1 MINYETRVIDK
12 DAKKKDKF
20 INYIKSSKELSVCTQ
35 ANRIQFS
42 YENFYDKIKE
52 ALDKEKEGDHR
63 GIRWITTVDKKSL
76 DLIKIFLNAGVKI
89 RHINNI
95 PMSFGVSD
103 KEIVGSIANIE
114 GTDIGDSIFTS
125 NEPKYI
131 RHFQSLFEHLW
142 KNSID
147 ATDRIASIEEGVDL
161 EDIEVIPNAPKA
173 REFYLNILKNA
184 QKEIMIVFPTTNA
197 FLRQKK
203 MGAVQLAEEAVQQR
217 NVKIRILMPKHE
229 STEQLVQRLT
239 GRQACYDYDNNID
252 IRYIEQTI
260 LDTQATILI
269 VDQKVS
275 LVMEIR
281 DDSKRTFDEAIG
293 LSTYSTSKAGV
304 LSYVSIF
311 ENLWLQTELYQQI
324 KESSAR
330 LQLANEQLAI
340 ANEQLKVHDKM
351 QQEFINVA
359 AHELR
364 TPIQPILSLT
374 ELLRSKIMDSNQHE
388 LLDVII
394 RNAKRL
400 QRLSDNILDVTR
412 IESGKLKLSKERFD
426 LNEKIHNIIR
436 DVKTQI
442 SVANDIQI
450 ALSPSD
456 KSEMSIFVEADKV
469 RIFQVISNLLSNAI
483 KFTDKEGTISISLK
497 KREATDGENKK
508 EEEVIVSIRDSG
520 AGIPS
525 EIRHRLFSKFATK
538 SDSGTGLGLFISKS
552 IVEAHGGK
560 IWVENN
566 ASGRGTTFYFTLPLA
581 NS

>member
-12 DAKKKDKF
+12 PAKKKDKF
-20 INYIKSSKELSVCTQ
+20 INYIKSSEELSVCTQ

-63 GIRWITTVDKKSL
+63 GIRWITTIDKKSL
-76 DLIKIFLNAGVKI
+76 DLMKIFLDAGVKI

-103 KEIVGSIANIE
+103 KEIVGSIANTE

-131 RHFQSLFEHLW
+131 RHFQSLFEHFW

-147 ATDRIASIEEGVDL
+147 ASDRIASIEAGVDL

-173 REFYLNILKNA
+173 RKFYLNILKNV

-203 MGAVQLAEEAVQQR
+203 KGAVQLAEEAVQQR

-239 GRQACYDYDNNID
+239 DLHPCYDYNIID

-324 KESSAR
+324 KESSTR

-340 ANEQLKVHDKM
+340 ANEQLKYM
-351 QQEFINVA
+351 
-359 AHELR
+359 
-364 TPIQPILSLT
+364 
-374 ELLRSKIMDSNQHE
+374 
-388 LLDVII
+388 
-394 RNAKRL
+394 
-400 QRLSDNILDVTR
+400 
-412 IESGKLKLSKERFD
+412 
-426 LNEKIHNIIR
+426 
-436 DVKTQI
+436 
-442 SVANDIQI
+442 
-450 ALSPSD
+450 
-456 KSEMSIFVEADKV
+456 
-469 RIFQVISNLLSNAI
+469 I
-483 KFTDKEGTISISLK
+483 KC
-497 KREATDGENKK
+497 
-508 EEEVIVSIRDSG
+508 
-520 AGIPS
+520 
-525 EIRHRLFSKFATK
+525 
-538 SDSGTGLGLFISKS
+538 SKS
-552 IVEAHGGK
+552 
-560 IWVENN
+560 
-566 ASGRGTTFYFTLPLA
+566 S
-581 NS
+581 SM

>member
-1 MINYETRVIDK
+1 
-12 DAKKKDKF
+12 
-20 INYIKSSKELSVCTQ
+20 
-35 ANRIQFS
+35 
-42 YENFYDKIKE
+42 
-52 ALDKEKEGDHR
+52 
-63 GIRWITTVDKKSL
+63 
-76 DLIKIFLNAGVKI
+76 
-89 RHINNI
+89 
-95 PMSFGVSD
+95 
-103 KEIVGSIANIE
+103 
-114 GTDIGDSIFTS
+114 
-125 NEPKYI
+125 
-131 RHFQSLFEHLW
+131 
-142 KNSID
+142 
-147 ATDRIASIEEGVDL
+147 
-161 EDIEVIPNAPKA
+161 
-173 REFYLNILKNA
+173 
-184 QKEIMIVFPTTNA
+184 
-197 FLRQKK
+197 
-203 MGAVQLAEEAVQQR
+203 
-217 NVKIRILMPKHE
+217 
-229 STEQLVQRLT
+229 
-239 GRQACYDYDNNID
+239 
-252 IRYIEQTI
+252 
-260 LDTQATILI
+260 
-269 VDQKVS
+269 
-275 LVMEIR
+275 MEIR

-324 KESSAR
+324 KESSTR

-374 ELLRSKIMDSNQHE
+374 ELLRSKIMDSNQRE

-442 SVANDIQI
+442 SVANDVQI
-450 ALSPSD
+450 TLSPSD

-497 KREATDGENKK
+497 KREGTEGENKK

-566 ASGRGTTFYFTLPLA
+566 ANGRGTTFYFTLPLA

>member
-1 MINYETRVIDK
+1 
-12 DAKKKDKF
+12 
-20 INYIKSSKELSVCTQ
+20 
-35 ANRIQFS
+35 
-42 YENFYDKIKE
+42 
-52 ALDKEKEGDHR
+52 
-63 GIRWITTVDKKSL
+63 
-76 DLIKIFLNAGVKI
+76 
-89 RHINNI
+89 
-95 PMSFGVSD
+95 
-103 KEIVGSIANIE
+103 
-114 GTDIGDSIFTS
+114 
-125 NEPKYI
+125 
-131 RHFQSLFEHLW
+131 
-142 KNSID
+142 
-147 ATDRIASIEEGVDL
+147 
-161 EDIEVIPNAPKA
+161 
-173 REFYLNILKNA
+173 
-184 QKEIMIVFPTTNA
+184 
-197 FLRQKK
+197 
-203 MGAVQLAEEAVQQR
+203 
-217 NVKIRILMPKHE
+217 MPKHE

-239 GRQACYDYDNNID
+239 DRHPCYNYNNNID

-324 KESSAR
+324 KESSTR

-364 TPIQPILSLT
+364 TPIQPILGLT

-388 LLDVII
+388 LLDVIV

-412 IESGKLKLSKERFD
+412 IESGKLKLNKERFD

-442 SVANDIQI
+442 SVANDVQI
-450 ALSPSD
+450 TLSPSD

-497 KREATDGENKK
+497 KREGTEGENKK

-538 SDSGTGLGLFISKS
+538 SESGTGLGLFISKS

-560 IWVENN
+560 IWGENN
-566 ASGRGTTFYFTLPLA
+566 ANGKGTTFYFTLPLA